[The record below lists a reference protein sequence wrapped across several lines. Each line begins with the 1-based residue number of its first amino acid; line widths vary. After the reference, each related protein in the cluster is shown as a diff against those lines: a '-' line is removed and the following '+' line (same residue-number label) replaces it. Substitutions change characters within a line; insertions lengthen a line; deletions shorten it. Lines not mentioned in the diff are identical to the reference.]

1 MTFFARCAA
10 VQSKQTVDPVMDHTS
25 DIRAVKGSSVASL
38 RKGQKVTSKS
48 GKVFTVKEFDDV
60 WCWTTDLALP
70 WLRSELT

>member
-10 VQSKQTVDPVMDHTS
+10 VQSQQTVDPVTDHIGDT
-25 DIRAVKGSSVASL
+25 RAVSGSYVMSL

-60 WCWTTDLALP
+60 WCWTTDLSLP